1 MVVCKFFHSGYCRY
15 GQNCRF
21 EHIYG
26 SKYSYRAPQT
36 QNESSSNVAS
46 SLFRSAVQNVSV
58 FNNAPNN
65 STFQQNPQ
73 ARVSVFDR
81 LGPPQNSGG
90 FQNNKAQSIFAQAN
104 QSVFGQPSQP
114 RRVFHTQPDP
124 AKSIFAQATQNI
136 FGPAQSGN
144 IYQSKDTAA
153 SVFATAAQNLP
164 RDPFNV
170 QHSSPFTQQ
179 TQQNVFQISDKKT
192 SNPFGVPVNI
202 FDQNNNDED
211 VYSKAED
218 LSKSDLEAFESL
230 EFKLGFIP
238 ELPPP
243 KSLSV

>member
-1 MVVCKFFHSGYCRY
+1 M
-15 GQNCRF
+15 
-21 EHIYG
+21 
-26 SKYSYRAPQT
+26 
-36 QNESSSNVAS
+36 
-46 SLFRSAVQNVSV
+46 
-58 FNNAPNN
+58 
-65 STFQQNPQ
+65 
-73 ARVSVFDR
+73 RVSVFDR

-90 FQNNKAQSIFAQAN
+90 FQNNQAKSIFAQAN

-114 RRVFHTQPDP
+114 RNVFQTRPDQ

-164 RDPFNV
+164 RDPFNL

-179 TQQNVFQISDKKT
+179 NVFHISDKQT
-192 SNPFGVPVNI
+192 SNPFGVPMN
-202 FDQNNNDED
+202 FDENNNDED

-243 KSLSV
+243 KSLCV